1 MLKNYYQQ
9 AKLPFPD
16 HITQSESAIVETV
29 FAKQVPLQD
38 GETIEKLY
46 TYPVPKMSV
55 DGSCSILEEQ
65 AEASYNLASTF
76 GIAYDYKTLK
86 DHAQSKRL
94 WHLDQVISALQQQ
107 TKADWLGVYR
117 KIKKLSGEEILVKE
131 AYTGIFSRAE
141 FPLTQ
146 EFAQKS
152 NNSTVGL
159 SGKAVLIADVFA
171 HAGPYYKCDGKVRS
185 EFCAPIFHNNKII
198 GIIDAE
204 AFEPNFFTEEKVYQI
219 AAVCHDLGEINLG
232 I

>member
-1 MLKNYYQQ
+1 MLNNYYHQ
-9 AKLPFPD
+9 AN
-16 HITQSESAIVETV
+16 ITNPIIAVTDKPSLVKTIFANET
-29 FAKQVPLQD
+29 PTL
-38 GETIEKLY
+38 GEETIKKLY
-46 TYPVPKMSV
+46 TYPVPKMSA

-65 AEASYNLASTF
+65 AEKPYNLASTF

-94 WHLDQVISALQQQ
+94 WQLNEVISALQQQ

-131 AYTGIFSRAE
+131 AYTGVFSRAE

-185 EFCAPIFHNNKII
+185 ECCAPIFHNGEII